1 MIRLIDNYCAIPNNM
16 GFTLAV
22 NKGKTDKE
30 GKPVYET
37 IGYCGDI
44 EEVLFLLKR
53 KASSDRVS
61 TRDMELSE
69 ALEVIKKTTDEIKE
83 AIKGALT

>member
-1 MIRLIDNYCAIPNNM
+1 MIRLIDDYCAIPNNK

-30 GKPVYET
+30 GKTVYET

-44 EEVLFLLKR
+44 EEVIFLLKR
-53 KASSDRVS
+53 KVSSDRLS
-61 TRDMELSE
+61 TRDMDLSE
-69 ALEVIKKTTDEIKE
+69 ALEVIRKTTDEIKE
-83 AIKGALT
+83 AIRGVLT